1 MNAHYTFTGPL
12 FNTQLSPPDQAA
24 VYNWSPRILIFSL
37 PQGSNNEEIVL
48 ILREG
53 MQETVNQ
60 FPDLAGSCTQPPQPR
75 NGEKQ
80 GGLRYH
86 DKGEAHLRVKDLSAK
101 YDMEELRKSH
111 FSQEKLLPEDLC
123 PTPAWDHPAMR
134 PLEIFSVQANFM
146 NSGLLLVICIY
157 HSIGDGV
164 GQFHITE
171 MLANQCRAIGQ
182 RKTTPSN
189 PSSLNLKLSFS
200 PPQFDRSRLFHGAPK
215 PDMATLSSYSVL
227 PEPLRGL
234 PAWAMPDG
242 KPLASATFL
251 IRKSALADLKALANS
266 QKPSSTTTTEPYIST
281 HDAVCALIWRTV
293 MAARLKVGT
302 IAPSD
307 TATFGMPIDG
317 RPQLSPPLPADFLG
331 NLAVCFK
338 IGESVQHLIAPSNL
352 GAAAFQ
358 IRAGVKSVNDTY
370 LQNFI
375 ALLQHVP
382 DVGQVFIDCLATI
395 KTTGLF
401 LTSWTKFDYAA
412 LEWGH
417 AFGACEGFRFPD
429 GGYMNGIGVIFPPL
443 RNGDWEVSVTL
454 EEGAMRALKEDGIW
468 RRFASIEEEV
478 E

>member
-1 MNAHYTFTGPL
+1 
-12 FNTQLSPPDQAA
+12 
-24 VYNWSPRILIFSL
+24 
-37 PQGSNNEEIVL
+37 
-48 ILREG
+48 

-60 FPDLAGSCTQPPQPR
+60 FPDLAGSCTQPPQPPD
-75 NGEKQ
+75 GEKQ

-86 DKGEAHLRVKDLSAK
+86 DQGEAHLRVRDLSAT
-101 YDMEELRKSH
+101 YDMKELRKSQ

-134 PLEIFSVQANFM
+134 PLEIFSVQANFIK
-146 NSGLLLVICIY
+146 SGLLLVICIY

-164 GQFHITE
+164 GQFRITE

-182 RKTTPSN
+182 RKTARPTT
-189 PSSLNLKLSFS
+189 SSNLKLSFS
-200 PPQFDRSRLFHGAPK
+200 PQQFDRSRLFHGVPK
-215 PDMATLSSYSVL
+215 ADMATLSSYSVL

-251 IRKSALADLKALANS
+251 IRKSALADLKALATS
-266 QKPSSTTTTEPYIST
+266 QKPSMSTTEPYIST

-293 MAARLKVGT
+293 MAARLKVGA

-307 TATFGMPIDG
+307 TTTFGMPIDG
-317 RPQLSPPLPADFLG
+317 RTQLFPPLPADFLG

-338 IGESVQHLIAPSNL
+338 IGESVQNLVAPEHL

-358 IRAGVKSVNDTY
+358 IHAGVKSVDDTY
-370 LQNFI
+370 LKNFI
-375 ALLQHVP
+375 ALLQQVP
-382 DVGQVFIDCLATI
+382 DVGQVFIDCLENI

-412 LEWGH
+412 LKW
-417 AFGACEGFRFPD
+417 ADRFGNCEVFRFPN
-429 GGYMNGIGVIFPPL
+429 GGYMNGIAIVFPPL
-443 RNGDWEVSVTL
+443 RNGDWEVSLTL
-454 EEGAMRALKEDGIW
+454 EETAMEAFKEDETW
-468 RRFASIEEEV
+468 KRFASV